1 MEESYIEQ
9 NENEEEVINSVKRFL
24 QEGCGCARGPN
35 GGPCSGYFSEETVMS
50 NLNNCLE
57 LSSAELNLVI
67 LANIQ
72 AFTRIDHIGDKR
84 NRSPRCNFLF
94 QSLTICKDMF
104 LN

>member
-9 NENEEEVINSVKRFL
+9 NENEEVINRVKQFL